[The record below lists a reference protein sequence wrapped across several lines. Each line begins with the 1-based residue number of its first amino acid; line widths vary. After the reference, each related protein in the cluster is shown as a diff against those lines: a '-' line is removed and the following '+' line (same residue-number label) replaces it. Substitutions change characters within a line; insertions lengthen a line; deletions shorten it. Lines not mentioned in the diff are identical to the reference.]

1 MEFISPCHH
10 NKIKEILN
18 KMEEQGTNLSSSD
31 LSEYFGALS
40 CFQREM
46 PIELCRRLVV
56 LGDKVLPVLPDDE
69 RLPGMKRMFDDM
81 RRVIEQGNK

>member
-1 MEFISPCHH
+1 
-10 NKIKEILN
+10 
-18 KMEEQGTNLSSSD
+18 
-31 LSEYFGALS
+31 
-40 CFQREM
+40 M